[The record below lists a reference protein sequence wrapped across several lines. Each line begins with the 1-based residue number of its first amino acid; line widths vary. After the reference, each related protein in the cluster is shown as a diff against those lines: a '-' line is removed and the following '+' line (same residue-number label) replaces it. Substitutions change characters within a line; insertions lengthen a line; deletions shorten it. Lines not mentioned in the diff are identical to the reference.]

1 MADYFIVRSSQKLFE
16 EAKQYLPGGVN
27 SPVRAFRAVGGEP
40 LFIRRGAGPRI
51 YDEDGNEFTDYV
63 LSWGALILGHAHP
76 RVVAVLKSTL
86 ENGTSFGAPTR
97 LENILAKIIRN
108 AVPSIEMIRF
118 VNSGTEAVMSAI
130 RLARAFTRRDK
141 VIKFAGCYHGH
152 SDGLLAKA
160 GSGAA
165 TLGLPDSPGVPIS
178 YTQETLVTSYN
189 NLPTVERLF
198 ESHPKEIAAVIVEP
212 VAANMG
218 IVPPKPGFLEG
229 LRQLTQDFGALLIFD
244 EIITGFRLCYGS
256 AQSVYGV
263 SPDLV
268 CLGKIIGGG
277 LPIGAYAGRR
287 EIMEMVAPMGSVYQA
302 GTLSGNP
309 LAMATGIETLN
320 LLGDKGVYQRL
331 EQQAARLA
339 QGIRESA
346 GEVGIPIFLSQAG
359 SMITVFFTAQE
370 VTDYATA
377 CSSDPKLYAAY
388 FNEMLRKGI
397 YLPPSQ
403 FEAQFLSLAHGDEE
417 IEDTIAAVRQAFSNL
432 AKERRI

>member
-16 EAKQYLPGGVN
+16 EAKQYMPGGVN

-86 ENGTSFGAPTR
+86 ENGTSFGSPTR
-97 LENILAKIIRN
+97 LENILAKIICN

-130 RLARAFTRRDK
+130 RLARAFTGRDK

-178 YTQETLVTSYN
+178 YTQETLVASYN

-198 ESHPKEIAAVIVEP
+198 ESHPKEIAAVIIEP

-229 LRQLTQDFGALLIFD
+229 LSQLTQDFGALLIFD

>member
-16 EAKQYLPGGVN
+16 EAKQYMPGGVN

-51 YDEDGNEFTDYV
+51 YDEDGNEFIDYV

-97 LENILAKIIRN
+97 LENILAKIICN

-130 RLARAFTRRDK
+130 RLARAFTGRDK

-165 TLGLPDSPGVPIS
+165 TLGLLDSPGVPIS
-178 YTQETLVTSYN
+178 YTQETLVASYN

-229 LRQLTQDFGALLIFD
+229 LSQLTQDFGALLIFD

-417 IEDTIAAVRQAFSNL
+417 IEATIVAARQAFSNL
-432 AKERRI
+432 GNRR

>member
-16 EAKQYLPGGVN
+16 EAKQYMPGGVN

-51 YDEDGNEFTDYV
+51 YDEDGNEFIDYV
-63 LSWGALILGHAHP
+63 LSWGALALGHAHP

-97 LENILAKIIRN
+97 LENILAKIICN

-178 YTQETLVTSYN
+178 YTQETLVASYN

-320 LLGDKGVYQRL
+320 LLGVKGIYQRL
-331 EQQAARLA
+331 ERQATRLA
-339 QGIRESA
+339 KGIKESA
-346 GEVGIPIFLSQAG
+346 GEAGIPIFLSQAG

-417 IEDTIAAVRQAFSNL
+417 IEATIVAARQAFSNL
-432 AKERRI
+432 GNRR

>member
-16 EAKQYLPGGVN
+16 EAKQYMPGGVN

-97 LENILAKIIRN
+97 LENILAKMISDAI
-108 AVPSIEMIRF
+108 PSVEMIRF

-130 RLARAFTRRDK
+130 RLARAFTGRDK

-178 YTQETLVTSYN
+178 YTQETLVASYN

-198 ESHPKEIAAVIVEP
+198 ESHPKEIAAVIIEP

-229 LRQLTQDFGALLIFD
+229 LRQLTEDAGAVLIFD
-244 EIITGFRLCYGS
+244 EVIAGFRLCYGS

-287 EIMEMVAPMGSVYQA
+287 EIMEMVAPLGSVYQA

-309 LAMATGIETLN
+309 LAMAAGIETLN
-320 LLGDKGVYQRL
+320 LLGVKGIYQRL
-331 EQQAARLA
+331 ERQATRLA
-339 QGIRESA
+339 KGIKESA
-346 GEVGIPIFLSQAG
+346 GEAGIPIFLSQAG